1 MKQKYWVC
9 KLNRQVKV
17 IIQSRMSSSRL
28 PGKALL
34 PVCGYPAAV
43 LCAKRAANTGLNVCV
58 ATSID
63 SSDDILFEHLSAG
76 GIPVSR
82 GPLNDV
88 YERFLLATKELPD
101 DATVARLTADNMFP
115 DGEFVQM
122 LVDQMAEN
130 NQEYFT
136 TSSPSDGLP
145 YGMSCEVFSVRA
157 LRLCARRDI
166 TAFDREHVTPAI
178 RRHYGADVLQIREVP
193 DWSSLRCTMDSFND
207 YQRILSVF
215 KEVSDPIGAG
225 WKNLCTILARK
236 QPDGFRIPYRI
247 KGNNGVIGQLTLG
260 AAQLGIDGYGIV
272 NEKGSLSQNEV
283 TEIIQCA
290 VEHGVTAVDC
300 ARAYGHAEQH
310 VGSAIKQIQ
319 RDDIIPIT
327 KLDPLAEL
335 PEGASART
343 IRDAVDAS
351 VFRSCYE
358 LDRKKLPVLM
368 LHRWQHRASHGG
380 LIWRRLLELKKDG
393 IIGALGA
400 SVSSP
405 AESSEAINDVEIE
418 HLQIPFNLL
427 DKRWHDA
434 GIPQKAAA
442 RTDLAVYAR
451 SAFLQG
457 VLLHSAERWPKGSG
471 VDAEMLC
478 DVLDQLVF
486 KFNRKNRADLCI
498 AYALG
503 QDWIDSVVLGVDAI
517 SQLHDN
523 LELVRAEPLT
533 ASECQMVWDSLP
545 EITETLLNPAL
556 WNTLNRG

>member
-1 MKQKYWVC
+1 
-9 KLNRQVKV
+9 
-17 IIQSRMSSSRL
+17 MSSSRL

-43 LCAKRAANTGLNVCV
+43 LCAKRAANTGMDVCV

-63 SSDDILFEHLSAG
+63 SSDDILCEHLSAD
-76 GIPVSR
+76 GIPVLR
-82 GPLNDV
+82 GSLNDV
-88 YERFLLATKELPD
+88 FERFLLATKELPD
-101 DATVARLTADNMFP
+101 DAIVVRLTADNMFP

-122 LVDQMAEN
+122 LVEHMLKN
-130 NQEYFT
+130 NREYFT
-136 TSSPSDGLP
+136 TFSPFDGLP

-157 LRLCARRDI
+157 LRLCALRDI

-178 RRHYGADVLQIREVP
+178 RRNYGADVLQISGVP
-193 DWSSLRCTMDSFND
+193 DWSHLRCTMDSYND
-207 YQRILSVF
+207 YQRVLSVF
-215 KEVSDPIGAG
+215 KEVGDPIGVG
-225 WKNLCTILARK
+225 WKNLCTILAGK

-247 KGNNGVIGQLTLG
+247 KGKRGVIGRLTLG

-272 NEKGSLSQNEV
+272 NAKGGLLQNEV

-300 ARAYGHAEQH
+300 ARAYGQAERR

-319 RDDIIPIT
+319 RDDITPIT
-327 KLDPLAEL
+327 KLEPLAEL
-335 PEGASART
+335 SEEAAERT
-343 IRDAVDAS
+343 VRDAVDAS

-358 LDRKKLPVLM
+358 INLKKLPVLM

-380 LIWRRLLELKKDG
+380 LIWRRLLELKNDG
-393 IIGALGA
+393 MIGALGA
-400 SVSSP
+400 SVCSP
-405 AESSEAINDVEIE
+405 AEASEAINDVEIE
-418 HLQIPFNLL
+418 HLQIPFNLV

-442 RTDLAVYAR
+442 RTDLTVYAR

-457 VLLHSAERWPKGSG
+457 ILLHPAERWPKGSG
-471 VDAEMLC
+471 ADTELLC
-478 DVLDQLVF
+478 DVLDQLVL
-486 KFNRKNRADLCI
+486 KLNRKNRADLCI

-517 SQLHDN
+517 SQLQDN

-533 ASECQMVWDSLP
+533 ASECQMVWNALP

>member
-1 MKQKYWVC
+1 MKKDV
-9 KLNRQVKV
+9 RVV
-17 IIQSRMSSSRL
+17 IQSRMSSSRL

-43 LCAKRAANTGLNVCV
+43 LCAKRAANTGMNVCV

-63 SSDDILFEHLSAG
+63 SSDDILCEHLSAG
-76 GIPVSR
+76 GIPVLR

-88 YERFLLATKELPD
+88 FERFLLATKELPD
-101 DATVARLTADNMFP
+101 DAIVVRLTADNMFP

-122 LVDQMAEN
+122 LFDQMAEN
-130 NQEYFT
+130 NREYFT

-178 RRHYGADVLQIREVP
+178 RRHYGAGVLQISGVP
-193 DWSSLRCTMDSFND
+193 DWSHLRCTMDSFND

-215 KEVSDPIGAG
+215 KEVNDPIGAG
-225 WKNLCTILARK
+225 WKNLCTILAGK

-247 KGNNGVIGQLTLG
+247 KGKNGVIGQLTLG

-272 NEKGSLSQNEV
+272 NAKGGLLQNEV

-290 VEHGVTAVDC
+290 VERGVTAIDC
-300 ARAYGHAEQH
+300 ARAYGQAERR
-310 VGSAIKQIQ
+310 VGSAIKEIQ
-319 RDDIIPIT
+319 RDNIIPIT

-335 PEGASART
+335 PAKASART

-380 LIWRRLLELKKDG
+380 WIWQRLLELKNDG
-393 IIGALGA
+393 IIDALGA
-400 SVSSP
+400 SVCSP
-405 AESSEAINDVEIE
+405 AEASEAIDDIEIE

-427 DKRWHDA
+427 DKRWHNA
-434 GIPQKAAA
+434 GIPQKIAL
-442 RTDLAVYAR
+442 RPELMVYAR

-457 VLLHSAERWPKGSG
+457 VLLHPAERWPKGSG
-471 VDAEMLC
+471 ADTELLC
-478 DVLDQLVF
+478 TTLDQLVL
-486 KFNRKNRADLCI
+486 KLRRKNRADLCS

-503 QDWIDSVVLGVDAI
+503 QGWIDSVVLGVDSI
-517 SQLHDN
+517 NQLQDN
-523 LELVRAEPLT
+523 IELVRAEPLT
-533 ASECQMVWDSLP
+533 ASECQMVWDALP